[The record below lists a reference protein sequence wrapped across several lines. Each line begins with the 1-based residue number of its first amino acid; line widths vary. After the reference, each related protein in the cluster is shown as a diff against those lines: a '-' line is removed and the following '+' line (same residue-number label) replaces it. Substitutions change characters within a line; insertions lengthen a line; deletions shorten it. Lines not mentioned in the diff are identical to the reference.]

1 MPVEF
6 EENDLERSRSQTPQK
21 SQSAMA
27 SWLIKHNLAK
37 DESGANKILI
47 ALIIV
52 CFALAAYFAFF

>member
-1 MPVEF
+1 
-6 EENDLERSRSQTPQK
+6 
-21 SQSAMA
+21 MA